1 MALCEC
7 GVVTVNIE
15 QTPIENKMNNQLENN
30 NFYCYHWKMCFT
42 GSHFHYLSSQS
53 QRNWGH
59 SRQLLLLH
67 TLNSYV
73 HNREGQ

>member
-1 MALCEC
+1 MALCGF

-42 GSHFHYLSSQS
+42 GSHFHYL
-53 QRNWGH
+53 
-59 SRQLLLLH
+59 
-67 TLNSYV
+67 
-73 HNREGQ
+73 